1 MTGSRRVNPEDNM
14 IRAMMKILVSV
25 ACATGVAFPSSAQ
38 QGDEI
43 VLTLDRAVELA
54 LRNNETLLS
63 TRLDEDHAR
72 ARVREAYAEAL
83 PKLDFSSTFTRNWAL
98 PEFNFGGQTFKV
110 GTDNVINFGL
120 DLSQTIYR
128 GGQVGAGLKIARYFQ
143 QISQSITDR
152 MRGDVVLQV
161 YDGYYDVLLAEATL
175 EVSTAAY
182 DRAVAQYDGVQR
194 FYEAGTVSDYDV
206 LRARVEVTNAHPPV
220 TQARNGLAIAK
231 ANLKRLI
238 GLPRQARVR
247 CTGSLD
253 VDVSGLPGDIETAVD
268 QALTNRSDL
277 KAAQLQTTM
286 NDASIRLARGENRP
300 DVSLSAGYLM
310 QAQVNDPG
318 FKSLA
323 FDDFSRSW
331 NTLINVSFPV
341 FDGRQNS
348 GRIMQAQADYER
360 SRYTERQLRKQIE
373 VDVTEAVL
381 NVVEASERVQA
392 GEEAVELASRGLSI
406 AQVQYEGGV
415 STQLELID
423 AQLILKRAETDH
435 VTAKYD
441 FATAAAKL
449 QNVLGLMDDR
459 SDDR

>member
-1 MTGSRRVNPEDNM
+1 M
-14 IRAMMKILVSV
+14 IRAMIKAVVSI
-25 ACATGVAFPSSAQ
+25 ACAAGVALPSSAQ
-38 QGDEI
+38 QADEI

-54 LRNNETLLS
+54 LKNNESLLS

-72 ARVREAYAEAL
+72 ARVREAYSEAL
-83 PKLDFSSTFTRNWAL
+83 PKLDFSSTITRNWAL

-143 QISQSITDR
+143 QISETNTDQ
-152 MRGDVVLQV
+152 MRENVMLQV
-161 YDGYYDVLLAEATL
+161 HNGYYDVLLAEATV

-206 LRARVEVTNAHPPV
+206 LRASVEVTNAQPLV

-231 ANLKRLI
+231 ADLKRLI
-238 GLPRQARVR
+238 GLPRQARIR

-253 VDVSGLPGDIETAVD
+253 VDASGLPGDIETAVD
-268 QALTNRSDL
+268 QALAHRSDL
-277 KAAQLQTTM
+277 KAVQLQAAM
-286 NDASIRLARGENRP
+286 NDASVRLARGENRP
-300 DVSLSAGYLM
+300 DVSLSAGYLV

-360 SRYTERQLRKQIE
+360 SRYIERQLRRQIE

-381 NVVEASERVQA
+381 NVMEASERVKA

-423 AQLILKRAETDH
+423 AQFILKQAETDR

-449 QNVLGLMDDR
+449 QNVLGMMDVR
-459 SDDR
+459 SDER

>member
-1 MTGSRRVNPEDNM
+1 M
-14 IRAMMKILVSV
+14 IRAMIYVLVSF
-25 ACATGVAFPSSAQ
+25 ACAAGVAFPSSAQ
-38 QGDEI
+38 QADDV

-72 ARVREAYAEAL
+72 ARVREAYSEVL
-83 PKLDFSSTFTRNWAL
+83 PKIDFSSSLTRNWAL

-120 DLSQTIYR
+120 DLSQTLYR

-143 QISQSITDR
+143 QISETNTDQ
-152 MRGDVVLQV
+152 MRENVVLEV
-161 YDGYYDVLLAEATL
+161 YNGYYNVLLAEATL

-182 DRAVAQYDGVQR
+182 DRAVAQYEGVQR

-206 LRARVEVTNAHPPV
+206 LRASVEVTNAQPLV

-231 ANLKRLI
+231 ADLKRLI

-253 VDVSGLPGDIETAVD
+253 IDASSLPGDIETAVD
-268 QALTNRSDL
+268 QALAHRSDL
-277 KAAQLQTTM
+277 KAAELQSAM
-286 NDASIRLARGENRP
+286 NEASVRLARGENRP
-300 DVSLSAGYLM
+300 DISLSAGYLM

-318 FKSLA
+318 VKSLA
-323 FDDFSRSW
+323 LDDFSRSW

-341 FDGRQNS
+341 FDGRENS

-360 SRYTERQLRKQIE
+360 SRYIERQLRRQIE

-381 NVVEASERVQA
+381 NLAEASERVKA

-423 AQLILKRAETDH
+423 AQFVLKQAKTDR
-435 VTAKYD
+435 VTAMYD

-449 QNVLGLMDDR
+449 QNVLGVMDVRTDDR
-459 SDDR
+459 

>member
-1 MTGSRRVNPEDNM
+1 MTESRRVYLEDKM
-14 IRAMMKILVSV
+14 IRAMTGVLVSI
-25 ACATGVAFPSSAQ
+25 AWATSIAFPLSAQ

-43 VLTLDRAVELA
+43 VLTPDRAIELA

-72 ARVREAYAEAL
+72 ARVREAYSEAL
-83 PKLDFSSTFTRNWAL
+83 PKLDFRSSFTRNWAL

-120 DLSQTIYR
+120 DLSQTIWR
-128 GGQVGAGLKIARYFQ
+128 GGQIGAGLEMARYFR
-143 QISQSITDR
+143 QISETNTDR
-152 MRGDVVLQV
+152 MRENIVLQV
-161 YDGYYDVLLAEATL
+161 YNGYYDVLLAEAAL

-182 DRAVAQYDGVQR
+182 DRAVAQYEGVQQ

-231 ANLKRLI
+231 ADLKRLI
-238 GLPRQARVR
+238 GLPRQARIR

-253 VDVSGLPGDIETAVD
+253 VDVSGLPVDIGSAVD

-277 KAAQLQTTM
+277 KAARLQTVM
-286 NDASIRLARGENRP
+286 NDAAIRLARGENRP

-348 GRIMQAQADYER
+348 GRIMQAQADYDR
-360 SRYTERQLRKQIE
+360 SRYIERQLRKQIE
-373 VDVTEAVL
+373 VDATEAVL
-381 NVVEASERVQA
+381 NLVEASERVKA
-392 GEEAVELASRGLSI
+392 GEEAIELASRGLSI
-406 AQVQYEGGV
+406 ARVQYEGGV

-423 AQLILKRAETDH
+423 AQFILTQAETDH

-441 FATAAAKL
+441 FATAAAQL
-449 QNVLGLMDDR
+449 QNVLGMTDVR
-459 SDDR
+459 SDDQ

>member
-1 MTGSRRVNPEDNM
+1 MTGIRRVSLEDKM
-14 IRAMMKILVSV
+14 IRAMVNAVVSIAIAV
-25 ACATGVAFPSSAQ
+25 GLALPLSAQ

-72 ARVREAYAEAL
+72 ARLREAYSEAL
-83 PKLDFSSTFTRNWAL
+83 PKLDFRSSFTRNWAL

-120 DLSQTIYR
+120 DLSQTIWR
-128 GGQVGAGLKIARYFQ
+128 GGQIGAGLRMARYFR
-143 QISQSITDR
+143 QISETNTDR
-152 MRGDVVLQV
+152 MRENVVLQV
-161 YDGYYDVLLAEATL
+161 HNGYYDVLLAEAAL

-182 DRAVAQYDGVQR
+182 DRAVAQYEGVQQ

-231 ANLKRLI
+231 ADLKRLI
-238 GLPRQARVR
+238 GLPRQARIR

-253 VDVSGLPGDIETAVD
+253 VDVSGLPGDIESAVD

-277 KAAQLQTTM
+277 KAAQLQTAM
-286 NDASIRLARGENRP
+286 NDAAIRLARGENRP

-348 GRIMQAQADYER
+348 GRIMQAQADFER
-360 SRYTERQLRKQIE
+360 SRYTERQLGKQIE
-373 VDVTEAVL
+373 VDATEAVL
-381 NVVEASERVQA
+381 NLVEASERVKA

-423 AQLILKRAETDH
+423 AQFILKQAETDH

-441 FATAAAKL
+441 FATAAAQL
-449 QNVLGLMDDR
+449 QNVLGMMDVR